1 MRDGAR
7 RAERARV
14 RRATG
19 ALARRYARAL
29 LEVAEARGAA
39 AALELR
45 DELRGFVAALEG
57 HEPLRRAL
65 AHPSLASES
74 KRKIVQALAE
84 RAQATPLVRRLVDVL
99 AIRDRLSLLGELSTA
114 YARLANAAHGVVMA
128 EVVSAAPLLPAQRQ
142 ALVAVVS
149 GGART
154 VELRSEVDPLLVGGL
169 VLTVAGRT
177 YDGSVSARLGALRR
191 RLAASG

>member
-1 MRDGAR
+1 VRDAAR
-7 RAERARV
+7 RAERAPV

-19 ALARRYARAL
+19 ALATRYAKAL
-29 LEVAEARGAA
+29 LEVAEARAAA

-99 AIRDRLSLLGELSTA
+99 AIRDRLSLLGEVSTA

-142 ALVAVVS
+142 ALVAAVS
-149 GGART
+149 GVAGA

-191 RLAASG
+191 RLAAAS